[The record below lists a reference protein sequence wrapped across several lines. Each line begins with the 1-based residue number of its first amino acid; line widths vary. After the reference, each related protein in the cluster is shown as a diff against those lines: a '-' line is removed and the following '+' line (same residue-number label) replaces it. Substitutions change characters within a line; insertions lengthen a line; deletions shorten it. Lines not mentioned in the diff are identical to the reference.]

1 MKRNVILVLSDCKR
15 TSADQKLAIK
25 KYVEAV
31 INRGSHT
38 SAQLKQLG
46 FPSNYNDMK
55 KPFTIKVN
63 DVKTKDCLIYVTG
76 VLTGKELNREMIGNQ
91 FLNRFKPK
99 ANLNVIRPVPESI
112 SHIKFGSMGLK
123 METGLFQ
130 FMSWN
135 WPANA
140 K

>member
-1 MKRNVILVLSDCKR
+1 MKKNVTLVLSDCKR

-46 FPSNYNDMK
+46 LPSDWNTK
-55 KPFTIKVN
+55 KPFTFKVS
-63 DVKTKDCLIYVTG
+63 DVKTKDCFIYVTG
-76 VLTGKELNREMIGNQ
+76 VLSGKELNHEMIGNK
-91 FLNRFKPK
+91 FLNSFKPK
-99 ANLNVIRPVPESI
+99 ANLKVIRPVPESI
-112 SHIKFGSMGLK
+112 SHIKFDSMGLK

-135 WPANA
+135 WPAKA
-140 K
+140 

>member
-1 MKRNVILVLSDCKR
+1 MKRNVTLVLSDCKR

-25 KYVEAV
+25 KYVEAI

-76 VLTGKELNREMIGNQ
+76 VLTGKDLNREMIGNQ
-91 FLNRFKPK
+91 CLNRFKPNT
-99 ANLNVIRPVPESI
+99 NLNVIRPVPESI